1 MSAGEAPARPAVGR
15 RAPDFRAT
23 TDEGATLTL
32 KSLRGRWVVL
42 YFYPRDATPG

>member
-1 MSAGEAPARPAVGR
+1 MTAAAPRLPAPGR

-23 TDEGATLTL
+23 TDEGTTLTL
-32 KSLRGRWVVL
+32 TSLRGRWVVL